1 MEIVSV
7 TPWGGAGLMFLVY
20 CNLFLCKFLKIR
32 IIDFVFCALQEGIY
46 SVYRKIFLKHLI
58 AGGMENGMGKII
70 STGYFMIARKK

>member
-1 MEIVSV
+1 M
-7 TPWGGAGLMFLVY
+7 LLVY

-46 SVYRKIFLKHLI
+46 SVYRKIFLKRLI